1 MVKPITIKDH
11 YREAQLIKLRVVL
24 ASVLV
29 VLASILLLSRLAF
42 LQILQYERYTTAS
55 EANRI
60 KLQPIPANRGLIFD
74 RNGVLLADN
83 QPSFTLLVHPKKV
96 EDLESTLTL
105 LAALVEFTPVQRKR
119 FQKRLD
125 RGRRP
130 DQGVPVRFDLTESE
144 MARLAVNRHRLLGVE
159 VQAEL
164 VRHYPLS
171 ELTAHTIGYVGRIN
185 DEEEAQID
193 QAAYAGTQ
201 HIGKLGIEWFYE
213 SQLLGQVGF
222 QRVETDARGRVSRV
236 LERIDPLPGENLT
249 LFLDVN
255 VQKAAHEALGDR
267 RGAVVAIELPT
278 GGVVAMV
285 STPSFDNNLFVQGI
299 DHKNYNALNR
309 SLDRPLYNRAL
320 KGQYPPGSTI
330 KPMVA
335 LAGLERAGMDWHYR
349 IWDPGFYRLPGVSHQ
364 YRDWKRRGHGWVD
377 MHRAIVQSC
386 DTYFY
391 ELSNRLKIDPMHD
404 FLSLFGLGAPTGI
417 DLGGERPGILPSSQ
431 WKRAYRGQP
440 WYPGE
445 TLITG
450 IGQGYMLATP
460 LQLAHATAVMAT
472 GGQTPRPRLARSAP
486 SKPAWTAADIALGM
500 GKTVEGVS
508 PSAKQAQ
515 ESAVE
520 SGSDVSQGPAAAAS
534 QLPWQPENWSRIVE
548 AMRDVVHGPEGTAR
562 KLARNASY
570 RMAGKTGT
578 AQVVAI
584 PQGEKYDSDKIDER
598 HRDHGLFI
606 AFAPL
611 ENPLIAVAVIV
622 ENGESG
628 GSAAGPVAR
637 AVMDAYL
644 LGVDP

>member
-1 MVKPITIKDH
+1 MKDH
-11 YREAQLIKLRVVL
+11 YREAQLVKLRVIWAAVF
-24 ASVLV
+24 VF
-29 VLASILLLSRLAF
+29 LASILLLSRLAF
-42 LQILQYERYTTAS
+42 LQIVQYERFTTAS

-96 EDLESTLTL
+96 EDLEGTLTL
-105 LAALVEFTPVQRKR
+105 LASLVEFTPVQRTR
-119 FQKRLD
+119 FEKRLA
-125 RGRRP
+125 RPRRP
-130 DQGVPVRFDLTESE
+130 DQGVPIRFDLTESE

-164 VRHYPLS
+164 IRHYPS
-171 ELTAHTIGYVGRIN
+171 RDLTAHAIGYVGRIN
-185 DEEEAQID
+185 DVEEAQID

-213 SQLLGQVGF
+213 SQLLGQVGS

-236 LERIDPLPGENLT
+236 LERIDPVPGENLT

-255 VQKAAHEALGDR
+255 VQKAAHEALGER

-364 YRDWKRRGHGWVD
+364 YRDWKRTGHGWVD

-404 FLSLFGLGAPTGI
+404 FLALFGLGKPTGI
-417 DLGGERPGILPSSQ
+417 DLGGERPGILPSSD
-431 WKRAYRGQP
+431 WKRAHRGQP

-460 LQLAHATAVMAT
+460 LQLAYATAVLAT

-486 SKPAWTAADIALGM
+486 KQLAWTATDIALGM
-500 GKTVEGVS
+500 GRTVDEH
-508 PSAKQAQ
+508 
-515 ESAVE
+515 
-520 SGSDVSQGPAAAAS
+520 AARALNDAP
-534 QLPWQPENWSRIVE
+534 LPWQPENWTRIVE
-548 AMRDVVHGPEGTAR
+548 AMRDVVHGAEGTAR
-562 KLARNASY
+562 SLGRNAPY

-578 AQVVAI
+578 AQVLSI
-584 PQGEKYDSDKIDER
+584 PQGEKYDADAIDER
-598 HRDHGLFI
+598 HRDHALFV

-622 ENGESG
+622 ENGGSG
-628 GSAAGPVAR
+628 GSTAGPVAR

>member
-1 MVKPITIKDH
+1 MAKPITIKDH
-11 YREAQLIKLRVVL
+11 YREAQLVKFRV
-24 ASVLV
+24 AFAAVLV
-29 VLASILLLSRLAF
+29 VLASLLLVSRLAF
-42 LQILQYERYTTAS
+42 LQIVHYERFTTAS

-83 QPSFTLLVHPKKV
+83 QPSFTLLLHPKKV
-96 EDLESTLTL
+96 EDIEEKLNL
-105 LAALVEFTPVQRKR
+105 LSELVEFTPLQRER
-119 FQKRLD
+119 FKERLA
-125 RGRRP
+125 RARRP
-130 DQGVPVRFDLTESE
+130 DQGVPVRFDLTEAE
-144 MARLAVNRHRLLGVE
+144 MARLAVNRHRLIGIE

-164 VRHYPLS
+164 IRHYPLA
-171 ELTAHTIGYVGRIN
+171 ELTAHAIGYVGRIN
-185 DEEEAQID
+185 DEEEARID

-213 SQLLGQVGF
+213 SELLGQVGF
-222 QRVETDARGRVSRV
+222 QRVESDARGRVSRV
-236 LERIDPLPGENLT
+236 LERIDPVPGDNLT
-249 LFLDVN
+249 LFLDVR

-267 RGAVVAIELPT
+267 RGSVVAIELPT

-299 DHKNYNALNR
+299 DHKNYNRLNR

-349 IWDPGFYRLPGVSHQ
+349 LWDRGFYQLPGVTHQ
-364 YRDWKRRGHGWVD
+364 YRDWKKGGHGWVD

-391 ELSNRLKIDPMHD
+391 ELSHRLRIDPMHD
-404 FLSLFGLGAPTGI
+404 FLALFGLGAPTGI
-417 DLGGERPGILPSSQ
+417 DLGGERPGLLPSSQ

-460 LQLAHATAVMAT
+460 LQLAYATAVLAT
-472 GGQTPRPRLARSAP
+472 GGQVPRPRLARSAP
-486 SKPAWTAADIALGM
+486 KKPAWTANDIAI
-500 GKTVEGVS
+500 
-508 PSAKQAQ
+508 AK
-515 ESAVE
+515 
-520 SGSDVSQGPAAAAS
+520 GLAAS
-534 QLPWQPENWSRIVE
+534 ELDGASPGVQTLDNELPWQPENWSRIVE
-548 AMRDVVHGPEGTAR
+548 AMRDVVHGVEGTAR
-562 KLARNASY
+562 KLGNNAPY
-570 RMAGKTGT
+570 RLAGKTGT
-578 AQVVAI
+578 AQVLAI
-584 PQGEKYDSDKIDER
+584 PQGEEYDADSIDER
-598 HRDHGLFI
+598 HRDHALFI

-622 ENGESG
+622 ENGGSG
-628 GSAAGPVAR
+628 GSTAGPVAR

>member
-1 MVKPITIKDH
+1 LSKATTINDH
-11 YREAQLIKLRVVL
+11 YREGQLIKFRVVL
-24 ASVLV
+24 SAILVLV
-29 VLASILLLSRLAF
+29 GSIILLSRLAI
-42 LQILQYERYTTAS
+42 LQIVHYERFTTAS

-60 KLQPIPANRGLIFD
+60 KLQPIPANRGLILD

-83 QPSFTLLVHPKKV
+83 QPSFTLIVHPKKIENLPLMV
-96 EDLESTLTL
+96 DL
-105 LAALVEFTPVQRKR
+105 LAELVELSEPQRER
-119 FQKRLD
+119 FEKMLTRS
-125 RGRRP
+125 RRP
-130 DQGVPVRFDLTESE
+130 DQGVPLRFDLSEEE
-144 MARLAVNRHRLLGVE
+144 MARLAVNRHRLVGVE

-164 VRHYPLS
+164 IRHYPLA
-171 ELTAHTIGYVGRIN
+171 ELTAHAIGYVGRIN
-185 DEEEAQID
+185 DEEEARID

-201 HIGKLGIEWFYE
+201 HIGKLGIERFYE
-213 SQLLGQVGF
+213 SQLLGKVGF

-236 LERIDPLPGENLT
+236 LERIDPVPGENLT
-249 LFLDVN
+249 LFLDAR
-255 VQKAAHEALGDR
+255 VQRAAHDALGER

-278 GGVVAMV
+278 GGVIAMA

-349 IWDPGFYRLPGVSHQ
+349 IWDQGFYQLAGSTHQ

-391 ELSNRLKIDPMHD
+391 ELAHRLKIDPMHD
-404 FLSLFGLGAPTGI
+404 FLSLFGLGSPTGI
-417 DLGGERPGILPSSQ
+417 DVGGERPGLLPSSQ

-445 TLITG
+445 TLIAG

-460 LQLAHATAVMAT
+460 LQLAYATAVLAS
-472 GGQTPRPRLARSAP
+472 GGQTPRPRLAHTAP
-486 SKPAWTAADIALGM
+486 HKPAWTQADIALATGQ
-500 GKTVEGVS
+500 GEDVTN
-508 PSAKQAQ
+508 AQAT
-515 ESAVE
+515 AT
-520 SGSDVSQGPAAAAS
+520 
-534 QLPWQPENWSRIVE
+534 QLPWQPENWARIVE

-562 KLARNASY
+562 KLERNASY

-578 AQVVAI
+578 AQVLAI
-584 PQGEKYDSDKIDER
+584 PQGEKYDADAIDER
-598 HRDHGLFI
+598 HRDHALFV

-611 ENPLIAVAVIV
+611 ENPLIAIAVIV
-622 ENGESG
+622 ENGGSG
-628 GSAAGPVAR
+628 GSTAGPVAR

-644 LGVDP
+644 LGGGS